1 MYEKFAY
8 YYDRLGWK
16 RFSETR
22 ASFVLN
28 FIVENRLDV
37 RRVLDLAC
45 GTGTFGILL
54 AEKGIHVTGID
65 ISEDMIAVAKKKAK
79 EANAQIVEFD
89 IGDMKDFKFD
99 AQFDLV
105 TCNYDSLNHL
115 LREEDILSTFKCVYS
130 HLTPKGTFIFDVNTI
145 SGVRSFK
152 YQDIKHGDNHLVMR
166 HGVFD
171 EHSNMATMFIDGFV
185 KEDKEEPLYYTRF
198 QQTIHEKGY
207 EIEKLYGLLKQAHFG
222 DIEPVGP
229 SSGKKPEELEKD
241 GRVLICARK

>member
-1 MYEKFAY
+1 MYEAFAY
-8 YYDRLGWK
+8 YYDQLGWK
-16 RFSETR
+16 KFSETR
-22 ASFVLN
+22 ASFVLD
-28 FIVENRLDV
+28 FIVENGLDV

-45 GTGTFGILL
+45 GTGTFAILL

-65 ISEDMIAVAKKKAK
+65 ISEDMIVVAERKAK
-79 EANAQIVEFD
+79 EANAQNVEFD
-89 IGDMKDFKFD
+89 IGDMKDFKLGSE
-99 AQFDLV
+99 FDLI

-115 LREEDILSTFKCVYS
+115 LREEDILSTFRCVYS
-130 HLTPKGTFIFDVNTI
+130 HLAAKGIFIFDVNTI

-152 YQDIKHGDNHLVMR
+152 YQDIKHGDDHLVLR

-171 EHSNMATMFIDGFV
+171 EDSNMATMQIDGFV
-185 KEDKEEPLYYTRF
+185 KEDKEESLYTRF

-207 EIEKLYGLLKQAHFG
+207 EIEKLYGLLKQANFN

-229 SSGKKPEELEKD
+229 SSGKKPDELEKD

>member
-1 MYEKFAY
+1 MYEAFAY

-16 RFSETR
+16 KFSETR
-22 ASFVLN
+22 ASFVLD
-28 FIVENRLDV
+28 FIGENGLHV

-54 AEKGIHVTGID
+54 GEKEIRVTGID

-79 EANAQIVEFD
+79 EAAAQNVEFD
-89 IGDMKDFKFD
+89 IGDMKDFKLS
-99 AQFDLV
+99 AEFDLV

-115 LREEDILSTFKCVYS
+115 LCEDDILSTFKCVYS
-130 HLTPKGTFIFDVNTI
+130 HLGARGVFIFDVNTI

-152 YQDIKHGDNHLVMR
+152 YQDIKHGDDHLVIR

-171 EHSNMATMFIDGFV
+171 EDSNMATMFIDGFV
-185 KEDKEEPLYYTRF
+185 KEDKEKPLYTRF

-207 EIEKLYGLLKQAHFG
+207 EINKLLDLLKQTHFKG
-222 DIEPVGP
+222 IEPVGP
-229 SSGKKPEELEKD
+229 SSGKRPDELEKD
-241 GRVLICARK
+241 GRVLIYARK

>member
-1 MYEKFAY
+1 MYETFAY
-8 YYDRLGWK
+8 YYDQLGWK

-22 ASFVLN
+22 ASFVLD
-28 FIVENRLDV
+28 FIAENRLSV
-37 RRVLDLAC
+37 NLVLDIAC
-45 GTGTFGILL
+45 GTGTFAILL
-54 AEKGIHVTGID
+54 AEKGIRVTGID

-79 EANAQIVEFD
+79 EATTQNVEFH
-89 IGDMKDFKFD
+89 IGDMKDFKLNTE
-99 AQFDLV
+99 FDLV

-115 LREEDILSTFKCVYS
+115 LREEDILSAFRCVHS
-130 HLTPKGTFIFDVNTI
+130 HLRAKGIFIFDVNTI

-207 EIEKLYGLLKQAHFG
+207 EIEKLYGLLKQAHFD

-229 SSGKKPEELEKD
+229 SSGKKPDELEKD